1 MYKGYKID
9 TTYYSPRVEYQGR
22 WFRNIAEAML
32 FIETLEAGESRL
44 PRVRNSSHRKRGTR

>member
-44 PRVRNSSHRKRGTR
+44 PRVRNSSHRKGGTR